1 MKREPVELD
10 DRKGMTDARKRRVFA
25 RTGERCKW
33 PGCEE
38 TKGLEID
45 HIICLGL
52 GGKDADHNL
61 EPLCNPHHKIKTAR
75 DKALIAKAK
84 RLVRKDDPE
93 ARKPPSL
100 KSANRWPVKGS
111 VKIQSRPFSKRRDDD
126 NRS

>member
-1 MKREPVELD
+1 MKRDPVELD
-10 DRKGMTDARKRRVFA
+10 DRKAMTAARRRRVLA
-25 RTGERCKW
+25 RTGEQCRW

-52 GGKDADHNL
+52 GGKDQDDNL
-61 EPLCNPHHKIKTAR
+61 EPLCNPHHKIKTSR

-93 ARKPPSL
+93 TRKAPRMR
-100 KSANRWPVKGS
+100 SANRWPPKGS
-111 VKIQSRPFSKRRDDD
+111 VKLQSRPFERKP
-126 NRS
+126 